1 MIDAVTDATFAVDV
15 VAATTPVLV
24 ELGASWCPP
33 CRTMAPVLAEI
44 AREREGSLRV
54 VTVDSDAN
62 PKVVERFG
70 GMSVPT
76 PSSSR
81 EASRS
86 AGSWATAPSRSCFAS
101 WTRRSRST
109 SRLADGEARTR
120 SPRQSATILAT
131 NGESPPPALRGHP
144 DPQ

>member
-33 CRTMAPVLAEI
+33 CRAMAPVLAEI

-76 PSSSR
+76 LLLFSGGEQVR
-81 EASRS
+81 RVVGYS
-86 AGSWATAPSRSCFAS
+86 AKPKLLRIVDET
-101 WTRRSRST
+101 
-109 SRLADGEARTR
+109 LAEHVAAR
-120 SPRQSATILAT
+120 
-131 NGESPPPALRGHP
+131 
-144 DPQ
+144 

>member
-24 ELGASWCPP
+24 EVGASWCPP
-33 CRTMAPVLAEI
+33 CRAMAPVLAEI

-70 GMSVPT
+70 VMSVP
-76 PSSSR
+76 PLLLFSGGEQVR
-81 EASRS
+81 RVV
-86 AGSWATAPSRSCFAS
+86 GYTAEPKLLRIVDE
-101 WTRRSRST
+101 T
-109 SRLADGEARTR
+109 LAEHVAAR
-120 SPRQSATILAT
+120 
-131 NGESPPPALRGHP
+131 
-144 DPQ
+144 